1 MKNFFLLGA
10 TLIFAACSAP
20 YLTESEVRDF
30 AISHIENQVGLD
42 DAVPGYVAGIAEDAL
57 VWNNPFW
64 RNTPRTMDLTNVDGR
79 VFYEDS
85 IKVTLHDVYLMGKHA
100 NVMGTIEWFVMGEN
114 TFYRNFSGVVTKND
128 GQLQWERFV
137 GTDNSAGSSGF
148 VWPTT
153 EIEGGNRAFRD
164 MRMAMM
170 NLDNER
176 ALALS
181 DSLVEVDP
189 NWATA
194 HLGQMH
200 YYWFEADK
208 DNFFAAKEAAMSKID
223 NASRAEAHLIK
234 SYDLDRDTRLS
245 ELRSAM
251 MFAPVDPMVRV
262 WYAFNEQD
270 KELARDVVQ
279 IAWNR
284 LPQNG
289 AVNNMMGYIY
299 MDLEDMEKA
308 QLHFELFMRA
318 NPDVTNAYDSYGDF
332 YAELGD
338 NEKAK
343 EMYMMAYAKDSTWT
357 ASKEKAEALK

>member
-1 MKNFFLLGA
+1 MCITILLISCGA
-10 TLIFAACSAP
+10 P
-20 YLTESEVRDF
+20 QLTESEVSDF
-30 AISHIENQVGLD
+30 AKSHIENQIGLQ
-42 DAVPGYVAGIAEDAL
+42 DAVPGYIAGIAEDAL

-64 RNTPRTMDLTNVDGR
+64 RNKPRTLDLSNIDGR

-85 IKVTLHDVYLMGKHA
+85 IKVNLHDVYIMGQHA

-114 TFYRNFSGVVTKND
+114 TFYRNFSGVVTKNN
-128 GQLQWERFV
+128 GQMQWERFV
-137 GTDNSAGSSGF
+137 GVDNSAGSAGF

-181 DSLVEVDP
+181 DSLVSVDP
-189 NWATA
+189 KWATA

-200 YYWFEADK
+200 YYWFKRDK
-208 DNFFAAKEAAMSKID
+208 DNFMTAKEAAMSKID

-245 ELRSAM
+245 ELRNAM

-270 KELARDVVQ
+270 KELAKDVVQ
-279 IAWNR
+279 VAWNR

-299 MDLEDMEKA
+299 MDLEDMDKA

-338 NEKAK
+338 NKKAK